1 MITISNPERY
11 IAGLYPRLSNE
22 NIEVSNGAVV
32 ETAEDERESGSISN
46 QKLFLKNFCIENNI
60 RVYDTY
66 TDDGYSGAN
75 FERPGFKRMI
85 ADIEA
90 GKINMVIVKDLSRF
104 ARTSVG
110 IDKYLEEYFIEK
122 GVRFIAITDGI
133 DTGHI
138 ETSEEMVKFKAF
150 FNEWFLRDTS
160 KKVRNGK
167 KVRAN
172 EGKVM
177 TTYATYGYKKDPL
190 DKNHYIID
198 EEIAPIIQEM
208 FEWAKTGMT
217 PSDIAIKLSE
227 RKTALPSE
235 VVGNV
240 HTRNQSEI
248 KRGWNRNTVI
258 KILKN
263 ETYLGY
269 VRNGTLR
276 KVSYKSKK
284 ILLVPHEDWIIKK
297 GMHEPIID
305 EATFNI
311 VQEQI
316 KSRTGVR
323 KKKYDWLLK
332 GIIQCKECGKKLSV
346 LPAKQR
352 NGKIIFYLRCNTY
365 ATATHL
371 KLCTSH
377 NNNLEKVTDIIIETI
392 KEKCKN
398 FLEENK
404 YVNIANNTK
413 NNLLCRKNMLKNEIA
428 SVEKKLKDL
437 NNKVD
442 KLYDD
447 KCSGILSDEDFSR
460 IYHRTL
466 ENKMVLNQR
475 LTELKED
482 EEKETDGID
491 IYKIVSD
498 FVKQKEV
505 TREMLVSLVDRIELS
520 EDKEITIYYK
530 FNALNFNMV
539 KNNQDE
545 IVEKVC

>member
-22 NIEVSNGAVV
+22 NIEVSNGSVI
-32 ETAEDERESGSISN
+32 ETTEDDRESGSISN
-46 QKLFLKNFCIENNI
+46 QKLFLNNFCKENNI

-66 TDDGYSGAN
+66 ADDGYSGAN
-75 FERPGFKRMI
+75 FDRPGFKRMI

-167 KVRAN
+167 RVRAN

-198 EEIAPIIQEM
+198 TEIAPIIQEM
-208 FEWAKTGMT
+208 FEWAKSGMT
-217 PSDIAIKLSE
+217 TSDIAIKLTE
-227 RKTALPSE
+227 RKVALPSE

-240 HTRNQSEI
+240 HTRSQSEI
-248 KRGWNRNTVI
+248 KRGWNRNTVL

-269 VRNGTLR
+269 VRNGILK

-284 ILLVPHEDWIIKK
+284 ILLVPHENWIIKK

-305 EATFNI
+305 EETFKI
-311 VQEQI
+311 VQDQI

-332 GIIQCKECGKKLSV
+332 GIIQCKECGKKLSMI
-346 LPAKQR
+346 PAKQK

-365 ATATHL
+365 AEATHL

-377 NNNLEKVTDIIIETI
+377 NNNLEKVTNIILDTI

-404 YVNIANNTK
+404 YLNIATNTK
-413 NNLLCRKNMLKNEIA
+413 EKIVCRKNMLKNEIMTL
-428 SVEKKLKDL
+428 EKKLKDL

-447 KCSGILSDEDFSR
+447 KCSGIINEDDFSR
-460 IYHRTL
+460 IYQRTL
-466 ENKMVLNQR
+466 ENKMVLSQR
-475 LTELKED
+475 IKDLKED
-482 EEKETDGID
+482 EEKETDSID

-498 FVKQKEV
+498 FVKQKEI
-505 TREMLVSLVDRIELS
+505 TREMLVSLVDKIELS
-520 EDKEITIYYK
+520 ADKEITIYYK
-530 FNALNFNMV
+530 FNALNFNMIS
-539 KNNQDE
+539 KEENE
-545 IVEKVC
+545 STEKVC

>member
-1 MITISNPERY
+1 
-11 IAGLYPRLSNE
+11 
-22 NIEVSNGAVV
+22 
-32 ETAEDERESGSISN
+32 
-46 QKLFLKNFCIENNI
+46 
-60 RVYDTY
+60 
-66 TDDGYSGAN
+66 
-75 FERPGFKRMI
+75 MI

-167 KVRAN
+167 KTRAK

-190 DKNHYIID
+190 DKNHYIVD
-198 EEIAPIIQEM
+198 EEIAPIIKEI

-217 PSDIAIKLSE
+217 PSDIAVKLSE
-227 RKTALPSE
+227 RKTTLPSE

-258 KILKN
+258 KILRN

-284 ILLVPHEDWIIKK
+284 ILLVPHEDWVIKK

-346 LPAKQR
+346 LPAKQK
-352 NGKIIFYLRCNTY
+352 NGNIIFYLRCNTY
-365 ATATHL
+365 ASATHL

-377 NNNLEKVTDIIIETI
+377 NNNLEKVTNIIIETI
-392 KEKCKN
+392 KEKCKD

-404 YVNIANNTK
+404 YINIANNTK
-413 NNLLCRKNMLKNEIA
+413 NNLLCRKNMLKNEIT
-428 SVEKKLKDL
+428 SIEKKLKDI

-447 KCSGILSDEDFSR
+447 KCSGMLSDEDFSR
-460 IYHRTL
+460 IYQRTL
-466 ENKMVLNQR
+466 ENKTALNQR
-475 LTELKED
+475 LIELRQD

-498 FVKQKEV
+498 FVKQKEI

-520 EDKEITIYYK
+520 ENKEITIYYK

-539 KNNQDE
+539 KNNQNE